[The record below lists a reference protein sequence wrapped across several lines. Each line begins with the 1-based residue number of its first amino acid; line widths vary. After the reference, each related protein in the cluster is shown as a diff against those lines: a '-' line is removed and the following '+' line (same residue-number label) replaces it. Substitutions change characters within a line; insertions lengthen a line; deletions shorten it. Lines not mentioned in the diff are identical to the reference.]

1 MMCKLL
7 LSIWE
12 QRNKIFMKILPKLP
26 ATANSMDPCK
36 LFPDSVI
43 VMVFLN
49 AEVAVFSLYSNFLA
63 TNFIFLSLILMNPK
77 DNINI
82 LKCKI

>member
-43 VMVFLN
+43 VMVFLMSQ
-49 AEVAVFSLYSNFLA
+49 FSHFTLTFLA